1 MSREEKCTDVDC
13 PPTAA
18 AIPVQ
23 ECAQSFGISTSV
35 GQHNYAERED
45 GREKG
50 GDARINDN

>member
-50 GDARINDN
+50 GGMLA